1 MGGNWRIRTAYRGIW
16 KLDPPSRGSFGVTQP
31 AYRRIPVSDAA
42 ISRNDGSGSRLD
54 ASVLVSD
61 HAIYPPDWR
70 IRRAGRSVWLFAPP
84 SRKRFG
90 AVNPAYRTVR
100 KPDAPVRRTRDW
112 PQRGARGTKSPVRR
126 RQLCVSCAFLRLLP
140 SAVVSVPLPCVS

>member
-31 AYRRIPVSDAA
+31 AYRRIPASDAA

-54 ASVLVSD
+54 ASVSVSDHPVLVSD

-70 IRRAGRSVWLFAPP
+70 IRRASRPVPVWH
-84 SRKRFG
+84 R
-90 AVNPAYRTVR
+90 
-100 KPDAPVRRTRDW
+100 
-112 PQRGARGTKSPVRR
+112 
-126 RQLCVSCAFLRLLP
+126 
-140 SAVVSVPLPCVS
+140 